1 MFSQNTQSCHIF
13 SYICDYYLF
22 LGSDIYNYQ
31 VFCYGTHEVAL
42 VKRDELFPYDKN
54 SGFGKVKKRRRGFAE
69 ALDEIEN
76 NPSIMTIDMLTAHR
90 EELADTGKIFN
101 QEWESEDNTTTEI
114 MGKAMTKRLKDMS
127 STANDILALLK
138 VLIMGI
144 YTIIKKVLC
153 LK

>member
-1 MFSQNTQSCHIF
+1 
-13 SYICDYYLF
+13 
-22 LGSDIYNYQ
+22 
-31 VFCYGTHEVAL
+31 
-42 VKRDELFPYDKN
+42 
-54 SGFGKVKKRRRGFAE
+54 
-69 ALDEIEN
+69 
-76 NPSIMTIDMLTAHR
+76 MTIDMLTAHR

-101 QEWESEDNTTTEI
+101 QEWESEDNTTEI